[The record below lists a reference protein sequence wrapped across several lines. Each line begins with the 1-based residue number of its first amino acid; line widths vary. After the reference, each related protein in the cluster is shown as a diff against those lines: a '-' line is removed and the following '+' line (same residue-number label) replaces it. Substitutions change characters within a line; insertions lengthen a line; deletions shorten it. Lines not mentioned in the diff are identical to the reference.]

1 LSPGISL
8 GTLHSII
15 FQITILLT
23 HIYLE
28 SAIVPNNLH
37 ERTVNNMDIMK
48 KEIENRIAIYAL
60 ISRLM
65 LVEVDEAFL
74 ENIEKDETLLSFFP
88 NYRDWDKRKEFSRTE
103 LMEQYYNVD
112 FTNLFLMHLVPYE
125 SFYTRDDQMI
135 ESGGDNP
142 VLELYNELDFR
153 VELDKARVVSAD
165 HIGVELEFMYMLC
178 TALQKALDA
187 DDKDGICELMQVQRA
202 FLKEHLLEWT
212 PLFLINAK
220 RESRTPLYHDGAE
233 LTLEFLLSDFEY
245 LTEKLAQHCNTESDQ
260 AEVSEN

>member
-1 LSPGISL
+1 ME
-8 GTLHSII
+8 
-15 FQITILLT
+15 Q
-23 HIYLE
+23 
-28 SAIVPNNLH
+28 
-37 ERTVNNMDIMK
+37 MK

-65 LVEVDEAFL
+65 LVEVDETFL
-74 ENIEKDETLLSFFP
+74 EQIENDEDLLSFFP
-88 NYRDWDKRKEFSRTE
+88 NYKAWDKRKELSQKE
-103 LMEQYYNVD
+103 LINQYYNVD

-125 SFYTRDDQMI
+125 SFYTREDQMI

-178 TALQKALDA
+178 VAQQKALIAGDEE
-187 DDKDGICELMQVQRA
+187 GVCELLQVQRA
-202 FLKEHLLEWT
+202 FLKEHLLEWA
-212 PLFLINAK
+212 PMFLINAK

-245 LTEKLAQHCNTESDQ
+245 VNNNLNDHCQIDTE
-260 AEVSEN
+260 EN

>member
-1 LSPGISL
+1 MKAD
-8 GTLHSII
+8 
-15 FQITILLT
+15 QI
-23 HIYLE
+23 
-28 SAIVPNNLH
+28 
-37 ERTVNNMDIMK
+37 NMEQMK
-48 KEIENRIAIYAL
+48 QEIENRIAIYAL

-233 LTLEFLLSDFEY
+233 LALEFLLSDFEY
-245 LTEKLAQHCNTESDQ
+245 LTEKLAQHCNTESNQ
-260 AEVSEN
+260 IEALEN

>member
-1 LSPGISL
+1 
-8 GTLHSII
+8 
-15 FQITILLT
+15 
-23 HIYLE
+23 
-28 SAIVPNNLH
+28 
-37 ERTVNNMDIMK
+37 MK
-48 KEIENRIAIYAL
+48 QEIENRIAIYAL

-74 ENIEKDETLLSFFP
+74 KNIESDETLLSFFP
-88 NYRDWDKRKEFSRTE
+88 NYRDWGKRKEFSNSE
-103 LMEQYYNVD
+103 LIKQYYNVD

-178 TALQKALDA
+178 VAQQKALEA
-187 DDKDGICELMQVQRA
+187 DDKDGICELLQVQRA

-233 LTLEFLLSDFEY
+233 LALEFLLSDFEY
-245 LTEKLAQHCNTESDQ
+245 VTEKLALHCNTVDI
-260 AEVSEN
+260 SEA